1 MLIVTEVTD
10 ELITLQNVLTLETCR
25 IQYYDFNKFYSK
37 NKAIYRVIYDGR
49 LKTVTDIGI
58 YKLVQFESITSRD
71 EYIRDNGL
79 LPADYLEINS
89 GDYPKLIVCTGREM
103 YEHHNITV
111 KERREKDKEKKR
123 EKKPTDKITDK
134 PKASVADTRL
144 YVVYCECNG
153 KRMYWR
159 DGSSKTNRT
168 TFNIYEAML
177 MDGKTARS
185 KAYYMSINGHYIWKA
200 LKVIEERKNELI
212 GV

>member
-10 ELITLQNVLTLETCR
+10 KLITLQNILTLETCR
-25 IQYYDFNKFYSK
+25 IPYWEFNKFYNK

-58 YKLVQFESITSRD
+58 YKLLQFESITSRD
-71 EYIRDNGL
+71 EYIRDNEL
-79 LPADYLEINS
+79 LPAEYLEINS

-111 KERREKDKEKKR
+111 KERREKEKKS
-123 EKKPTDKITDK
+123 TDEN
-134 PKASVADTRL
+134 KASVVDKRM

-153 KRMYWR
+153 KKMYWR
-159 DGSSKTNRT
+159 EGSSKTERT

-177 MDGKTARS
+177 MDGKTART
-185 KAYYMSINGHYIWKA
+185 KAFYMSKNGYYTWKAMKVINGTI
-200 LKVIEERKNELI
+200 KNKKEPLT
-212 GV
+212 V

>member
-10 ELITLQNVLTLETCR
+10 KLITLQNVLTLDTCK
-25 IQYYDFNKFYSK
+25 IPYHEFNEFYRK
-37 NKAIYRVIYDGR
+37 NKAIYRVIYDGK

-58 YKLVQFESITSRD
+58 YKLLQFESITSRD
-71 EYIRDNGL
+71 EYIRDNEL
-79 LPADYLEINS
+79 LRTDYLEINS

-111 KERREKDKEKKR
+111 RERREKDK
-123 EKKPTDKITDK
+123 KPTDKTK
-134 PKASVADTRL
+134 ESVADNRM
-144 YVVYCECNG
+144 YVLYCECNG
-153 KRMYWR
+153 KKMYWR
-159 DGSSKTNRT
+159 DGSSKTNKT

-185 KAYYMSINGHYIWKA
+185 KAYYMSKNGYYTWKVM
-200 LKVIEERKNELI
+200 KVIEERQNKKELL

>member
-10 ELITLQNVLTLETCR
+10 KLITLQNVLTLETCR
-25 IQYYDFNKFYSK
+25 IPYHEFNEFYRK

-58 YKLVQFESITSRD
+58 YKLLQFESITSRD
-71 EYIRDNGL
+71 EYIRDSEL

-103 YEHHNITV
+103 YEHHNVTV
-111 KERREKDKEKKR
+111 RERREKEKKS
-123 EKKPTDKITDK
+123 TDEN
-134 PKASVADTRL
+134 KASVADKRM

-153 KRMYWR
+153 KKMYWR
-159 DGSSKTNRT
+159 EGSSKTERT

-177 MDGKTARS
+177 MDGKTART
-185 KAYYMSINGHYIWKA
+185 KAYYMSKNGYYTWKA
-200 LKVIEERKNELI
+200 MKVIEERKNELV

>member
-10 ELITLQNVLTLETCR
+10 KLITLQNVLTLETCR
-25 IQYYDFNKFYSK
+25 IPYYKFKEFYNK

-49 LKTVTDIGI
+49 LKTITDIGI

-71 EYIRDNGL
+71 EYIRDNEL

-89 GDYPKLIVCTGREM
+89 GDYPKLIVCIGREM

-111 KERREKDKEKKR
+111 KERREKEKKS
-123 EKKPTDKITDK
+123 TDEN
-134 PKASVADTRL
+134 KASVADNRM
-144 YVVYCECNG
+144 YVVYCECNN

-159 DGSSKTNRT
+159 DRSYKENRT

-185 KAYYMSINGHYIWKA
+185 KAYYMSKNGYYTWKA
-200 LKVIEERKNELI
+200 LKVVEERKNERELL